1 MIRATHQRIA
11 LIHNQQPKVA
21 VVNLPDNSPGMVKIR
36 PVNGRSHNTH
46 DKIIKFQIR
55 MIEIIIQRQIII
67 IE

>member
-1 MIRATHQRIA
+1 MTQAIHRLIA
-11 LIHNQQPKVA
+11 LILNQQPRVV
-21 VVNLPDNSPGMVKIR
+21 VVNLPDNSPEAKAIR

-46 DKIIKFQIR
+46 DKIIKSQIR